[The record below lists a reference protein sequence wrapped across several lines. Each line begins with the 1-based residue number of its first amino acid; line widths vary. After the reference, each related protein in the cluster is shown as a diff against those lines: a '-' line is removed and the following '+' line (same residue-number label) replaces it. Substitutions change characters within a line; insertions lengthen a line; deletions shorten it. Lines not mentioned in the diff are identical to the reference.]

1 MCQIIS
7 LYKPFWI
14 TILGHVLKNYFF
26 GTSNVLAI
34 KSCSQLKKIDLPRN
48 YDFWT
53 VFFKKFQKT
62 FFFKKMFEEIALFP
76 KKIFLKK
83 THFFKQI
90 SNKKTHFFKNFF
102 EENAL
107 FQTKKRTFSVHRT
120 FCRRGI
126 DFKWNFYWTL
136 F

>member
-83 THFFKQI
+83 THFFKQ
-90 SNKKTHFFKNFF
+90 K
-102 EENAL
+102 NAL
-107 FQTKKRTFSVHRT
+107 FLFTALSAGAALILNGISIELYFSV
-120 FCRRGI
+120 F
-126 DFKWNFYWTL
+126 DDEQ
-136 F
+136 